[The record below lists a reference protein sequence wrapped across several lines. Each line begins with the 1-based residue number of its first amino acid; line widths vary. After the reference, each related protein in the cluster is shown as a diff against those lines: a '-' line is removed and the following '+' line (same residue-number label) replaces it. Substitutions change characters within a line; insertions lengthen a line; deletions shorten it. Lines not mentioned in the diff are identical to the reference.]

1 MSGQEEET
9 FMKNRFIQ
17 NLRAWIALSRPPFHA
32 VGILPFFLG
41 TFLAYRLEGAFHPEV
56 LALGVS
62 GVMLIMLSAYHS
74 GEYFDQKENAI
85 SSRLHSNPFAG
96 GSRMIPEGKI
106 PARVA
111 FWTSMAAIL
120 LALLIG
126 IVLQFVCRTGPYTL
140 FLGLLGA
147 LPGFFYSTE
156 PVRLV
161 KRGLGEVLIGFCYG
175 WLPVASAYYIQ
186 TASIAPV
193 VHWLWLPIGFSIFN
207 VIFLNEFPD
216 YEADAAAGKKNLLVR
231 IGKSKGKVVYILC
244 NLLTCLTMLWLPC
257 FGVPFQVVYFCL
269 PAVAIALLIV
279 VEMLKNRHEDPR
291 CLQILCG
298 LNVAVNIGISLA
310 LILAYG

>member
-1 MSGQEEET
+1 
-9 FMKNRFIQ
+9 MKNRFIQ

-193 VHWLWLPIGFSIFN
+193 IHWLWLPIGFSIFN

>member
-298 LNVAVNIGISLA
+298 LNVAVNIGMSLA

>member
-1 MSGQEEET
+1 
-9 FMKNRFIQ
+9 MKNRFIQ

-120 LALLIG
+120 LALFIG

>member
-1 MSGQEEET
+1 
-9 FMKNRFIQ
+9 MKNRFIQ

-193 VHWLWLPIGFSIFN
+193 IHWLWLPIGFSIFN

-269 PAVAIALLIV
+269 PAVTIALLIV

>member
-1 MSGQEEET
+1 
-9 FMKNRFIQ
+9 MKNRFIQ

-120 LALLIG
+120 LALFIG

-140 FLGLLGA
+140 CLGLLGA

-298 LNVAVNIGISLA
+298 LNVAVNIGMSLA

>member
-1 MSGQEEET
+1 
-9 FMKNRFIQ
+9 MKNRFIQ

-120 LALLIG
+120 LALFIG

-193 VHWLWLPIGFSIFN
+193 IHWLWLPIGFSIFN

-298 LNVAVNIGISLA
+298 LNVAVNIGMSLA

>member
-1 MSGQEEET
+1 
-9 FMKNRFIQ
+9 MKNRFIQ

-298 LNVAVNIGISLA
+298 LNVAVNIGMSLA

>member
-193 VHWLWLPIGFSIFN
+193 IHWLWLPIGFSIFN

-298 LNVAVNIGISLA
+298 LNVAVNIGMSLA

>member
-1 MSGQEEET
+1 
-9 FMKNRFIQ
+9 
-17 NLRAWIALSRPPFHA
+17 
-32 VGILPFFLG
+32 
-41 TFLAYRLEGAFHPEV
+41 
-56 LALGVS
+56 
-62 GVMLIMLSAYHS
+62 LIMLSAYHS

-120 LALLIG
+120 LALFIG

-193 VHWLWLPIGFSIFN
+193 IHWLWLPIGFSIFN

-298 LNVAVNIGISLA
+298 LNVAVNIGMSLA

>member
-1 MSGQEEET
+1 
-9 FMKNRFIQ
+9 MKNRFIQ

>member
-1 MSGQEEET
+1 LSGQEEET

-298 LNVAVNIGISLA
+298 LNVAVNIGMSLA

>member
-1 MSGQEEET
+1 
-9 FMKNRFIQ
+9 MKNRFIQ

-120 LALLIG
+120 LALFIG

-193 VHWLWLPIGFSIFN
+193 IHWLWLPIGFSIFN

>member
-120 LALLIG
+120 LALFIG

-193 VHWLWLPIGFSIFN
+193 IHWLWLPIGFSIFN

-298 LNVAVNIGISLA
+298 LNVAVNIGMSLA

>member
-1 MSGQEEET
+1 
-9 FMKNRFIQ
+9 MKNRFIQ

-120 LALLIG
+120 LALFIG

-193 VHWLWLPIGFSIFN
+193 IHWLWLPIGFSIFN

-269 PAVAIALLIV
+269 PAVTIALLIV

>member
-1 MSGQEEET
+1 
-9 FMKNRFIQ
+9 MKNRFIQ

-120 LALLIG
+120 LALFIG

-298 LNVAVNIGISLA
+298 LNVAVNIGMSLA

>member
-1 MSGQEEET
+1 
-9 FMKNRFIQ
+9 KNRFIQ

-298 LNVAVNIGISLA
+298 LNVAVNIGMSLA

>member
-1 MSGQEEET
+1 MPGQEEET

-111 FWTSMAAIL
+111 FWTSMVAIL

-186 TASIAPV
+186 TVSIAPV
-193 VHWLWLPIGFSIFN
+193 IHWLWLPIGFSIFN

-298 LNVAVNIGISLA
+298 LNVAVNIGMSLA

>member
-1 MSGQEEET
+1 
-9 FMKNRFIQ
+9 MKNRFIQ

-111 FWTSMAAIL
+111 FWTSMVAIL

-186 TASIAPV
+186 TVSIAPV
-193 VHWLWLPIGFSIFN
+193 IHWLWLPIGFSIFN

-298 LNVAVNIGISLA
+298 LNVAVNIGMSLA

>member
-193 VHWLWLPIGFSIFN
+193 IHWLWLPIGFSIFN

-269 PAVAIALLIV
+269 PAVTIALLIV

>member
-1 MSGQEEET
+1 LSGQEEET

-193 VHWLWLPIGFSIFN
+193 IHWLWLPIGFSIFN

>member
-1 MSGQEEET
+1 LSGQEEET

-120 LALLIG
+120 LALFIG

-193 VHWLWLPIGFSIFN
+193 IHWLWLPIGFSIFN

-298 LNVAVNIGISLA
+298 LNVAVNIGMSLA

>member
-1 MSGQEEET
+1 
-9 FMKNRFIQ
+9 MKNRFIQ

-193 VHWLWLPIGFSIFN
+193 IHWLWLPIGFSIFN

-298 LNVAVNIGISLA
+298 LNVAVNIGMSLA

>member
-1 MSGQEEET
+1 LSGQEEET

-193 VHWLWLPIGFSIFN
+193 IHWLWLPIGFSIFN

-269 PAVAIALLIV
+269 PAVTIALLIV

>member
-1 MSGQEEET
+1 LSGQEEET

-193 VHWLWLPIGFSIFN
+193 IHWLWLPIGFSIFN

-269 PAVAIALLIV
+269 PAVTIALLIV

-298 LNVAVNIGISLA
+298 LNVAVNIGMSLA

>member
-1 MSGQEEET
+1 
-9 FMKNRFIQ
+9 RFIQ

-193 VHWLWLPIGFSIFN
+193 IHWLWLPIGFSIFN

-298 LNVAVNIGISLA
+298 LNVAVNIGMSLA

>member
-1 MSGQEEET
+1 
-9 FMKNRFIQ
+9 KNRFIQ

-120 LALLIG
+120 LALFIG

-193 VHWLWLPIGFSIFN
+193 IHWLWLPIGFSIFN

>member
-1 MSGQEEET
+1 LSGQEEET

-193 VHWLWLPIGFSIFN
+193 IHWLWLPIGFSIFN

-298 LNVAVNIGISLA
+298 LNVAVNIGMSLA

>member
-1 MSGQEEET
+1 LSGQEEET

-120 LALLIG
+120 LALFIG

-193 VHWLWLPIGFSIFN
+193 IHWLWLPIGFSIFN